1 MRIDTR
7 LRRVEERLD
16 IGSQTPPFVLVLS
29 AEEHAAD
36 AQYEA
41 RLQRRIDEAIR
52 RRPNQKFILLL

>member
-1 MRIDTR
+1 
-7 LRRVEERLD
+7 LD